1 MRFKK
6 FTALAAACCL
16 LLSILPFSAGAQEY
30 TLNEA
35 LNVPG
40 GNLTFTNDSLR
51 PWAVDS
57 TSDSGRISAATD
69 IAGIASATT
78 TLTFNAG
85 LLTAAKVLSF
95 DWKVSS
101 ESGHDFL
108 LFLVNGTPNKYISG
122 QTGGWTTVKFPIPSD
137 ASYTFTWVYSK
148 DNAVNGGF
156 DRGWVDNVQVTD
168 FVYITGLQVTPEAET
183 VYINYS
189 KQLTATVEPAD
200 ATIQTITW
208 MSSNPTV
215 AMVDENGLV
224 TALSQGTAVI
234 SATSDEGFFVAECA
248 VTVPPPVPVT
258 GVSLDFT
265 SGVLSVGNSGK
276 LNATVMPQYVTNSNV
291 LWSSSNPSVA
301 SVLFGTV
308 TAESVGNA
316 IITVTTVDGSFTATC
331 SITVVADSSLPNETQ
346 FTYSPVS
353 MNTATT
359 STLGW
364 NYSPLINYVRSET
377 GSGVITYA
385 KGYSVSLEAGRTY
398 TFGTSGSTLVDTYIN
413 IYNPAFHEVAFDD
426 DSGEASFSLV
436 EDFVPT
442 QTGTYYILVSG
453 YNVTSTGTFT
463 FHVSQ
468 LPPIYVTGVS
478 FNPASVSIPVFH
490 SMTLSYTIA
499 PADAHIRSVTFASS
513 NTAIVTVNAA
523 GVITAVAPGT
533 ASVTV
538 TTVDGGFTAVCS
550 VTVTYTPV
558 TSVNFDVD
566 GVIVGLNKSRLLS
579 CTVLPAAAEYK
590 GLTFTSSNPSVAPVD
605 ANGRVT
611 GLALGNAV
619 ITARSNDGGFTDTC
633 SVMVVTISTGSSA
646 TVTLTAGN
654 VWGDGTGYQM
664 LMDADAT
671 AYGTLFQASGG
682 LNTSGNV
689 PQSVYDQFEFK
700 IPTNADG
707 VLTTT
712 HIILNSSQTI
722 LVDAGTYDFCITNPV
737 PGDRVWIATTS
748 SVSYGRRNDFTFE
761 AGYAYTFT
769 VTYNSA
775 ANRDAVSMTSQF
787 TGAGL
792 SRRTVN
798 YAVSGSGGTLTGKTQ
813 LLVDEG
819 YVLTAA
825 DIPVPTPQTGYHFVG
840 WSTSPTGYTCN
851 ADVTFTATFEI
862 NRYTVI
868 FRDYDNTV
876 LKTQLNVPYG
886 TAATPPAAP
895 NNKPYWHF
903 TNWSVDFSY
912 VTSNLTV
919 VAVYAI
925 DTYAVTLPSHEAY
938 TAAAYGSSASP
949 VPRGGSYSFTV
960 TLTANYSASV
970 ITVKANGAVLTP
982 SGGVYTIANILEPKT
997 VTVEGYTLNPANY
1010 AALDAALALT
1020 PAYPD
1025 SYYTQTTIAS
1035 FRSAVASGQ
1044 AVSRSLNILSQSI
1057 VDAAANAISSAF
1069 NALVLKA
1076 AYYVQL
1082 DAAIAQTPPYADIY
1096 YTPASL
1102 TAYRNALS
1110 SAQAVPRNL
1119 NILSQSTVDSAAA
1132 ALISAYGNLTLWPET
1147 TLLELAGGSPLSI
1160 NHSTGRISGSS
1171 PYGMTASAM
1180 LAQFTNKAVITA
1192 VSPDGTPLTP
1202 GQLAATGTQIR
1213 LYSKENIIV
1222 DQATVIVAGDID
1234 CNGLAQGPDAVLA
1247 AMLAAGMLNP
1257 SSLSAAAYCAADA
1270 NGDGFVDSIDVQAIE
1285 RAGLFLM

>member
-1 MRFKK
+1 MRLKRIAAF
-6 FTALAAACCL
+6 AAACCL
-16 LLSILPFSAGAQEY
+16 LLSVLPFSAGAQDY

-40 GNLTFTNDSLR
+40 GVLTFANDSLR
-51 PWAVDS
+51 PWTVDS

-69 IAGIASATT
+69 IAGIASSTT
-78 TLTFNAG
+78 TLTFSAG
-85 LLTAAKVLSF
+85 ALNTTKVLSF
-95 DWKVSS
+95 DWKVNS

-122 QTGGWTTVKFPIPSD
+122 QTGDWTTVKFPIPTD
-137 ASYTFTWVYSK
+137 TTYTFTWVYSK
-148 DNAVNGGF
+148 DNAVNGGL

-183 VYINYS
+183 VYINYT
-189 KQLTATVEPAD
+189 KQLTAIVEPPD
-200 ATIQTITW
+200 ATIQTVTW

-224 TALSQGTAVI
+224 TGLSQGTTLI
-234 SATSDEGFFVAECA
+234 SATSDEGFFVSECE
-248 VTVPPPVPVT
+248 VTVPAPLPVT
-258 GVSLDFT
+258 GISLDFT
-265 SGVLSVGNSGK
+265 SGLLSVGNTGK
-276 LNATVMPQYVTNSNV
+276 LNATITPLYVTNSNI
-291 LWSSSNPSVA
+291 LWESSNPAVA

-308 TAESVGNA
+308 TAESVGSA
-316 IITVTTVDGSFTATC
+316 VITVTTVDGSFTATC
-331 SITVVADSSLPNETQ
+331 NITVVADDDLPDETQ
-346 FTYSPVS
+346 FTYTPVA
-353 MNTATT
+353 MNTATPG
-359 STLGW
+359 TLGW
-364 NYSPLINYVRSET
+364 NYSPLINYIRSET
-377 GSGVITYA
+377 GSGVITWA
-385 KGYSVSLEAGRTY
+385 QGYRVSLEAGRTY

-413 IYNPAFHEVAFDD
+413 IYDSAFHEVAFDD
-426 DSGEASFSLV
+426 DSGEASFSMV
-436 EDFVPT
+436 QDYVPS

-453 YNVTSTGTFT
+453 YNTTSTGTFT
-463 FHVSQ
+463 FHASQ

-478 FNPASVSIPVFH
+478 FNPASVSIPVFQN
-490 SMTLSYTIA
+490 MTLSYTIT
-499 PADAHIRSVTFASS
+499 PADAHIKTVTFLSS
-513 NTAIVTVNAA
+513 NTSVVTVNAA
-523 GVITAVAPGT
+523 GVITAVAPGS

-538 TTVDGGFTAVCS
+538 TTFDGGFTAVCNI
-550 VTVTYTPV
+550 TVTYTPV

-566 GVIVGLNKSRLLS
+566 GVIVGLSKSRLLS

-605 ANGRVT
+605 ANGRIT
-611 GLALGNAV
+611 GQALGNAV

-633 SVMVVTISTGSSA
+633 SVMVVTISAGSSA

-707 VLTTT
+707 VLTTSN
-712 HIILNSSQTI
+712 IVFNSSQTV

-748 SVSYGRRNDFTFE
+748 SISYGRRNNFTFE
-761 AGYAYTFT
+761 AGYAYTFA

-792 SRRTVN
+792 TRHTVN

-825 DIPVPTPQTGYHFVG
+825 DIPVPAPQTGYHFVG
-840 WSTSPTGYTCN
+840 WSAAPAGYTCN

-862 NRYTVI
+862 NRYTVT

-886 TAATPPAAP
+886 TAATAPANP

-903 TNWSVDFSY
+903 TGWSVDFSY

-938 TAAAYGSSASP
+938 TAAAYGASASP
-949 VPRGGSYSFTV
+949 VARGGSYSFTV
-960 TLTANYSASV
+960 TLATNYSASV

-982 SGGVYTIANILEPKT
+982 SAGIYTITNILEPKT
-997 VTVEGYTLNPANY
+997 VTVEGYALNPANY

-1025 SYYTQTTIAS
+1025 SYYTQATITS
-1035 FRSAVASGQ
+1035 FRNAVASGQ
-1044 AVSRSLNILSQSI
+1044 AVSRSLNILSQAV
-1057 VDAAANAISSAF
+1057 VDAAANAITVAY
-1069 NALVLKA
+1069 NALVLKNA
-1076 AYYVQL
+1076 DYVQL
-1082 DAAIAQTPPYADIY
+1082 DAAIAQTPPYADVY
-1096 YTPASL
+1096 YTVNTVS
-1102 TAYRNALS
+1102 AYHNALAA
-1110 SAQAVPRNL
+1110 AQAVPRNL
-1119 NILSQSTVDSAAA
+1119 NILSQGTVDAAAA
-1132 ALISAYGNLTLWPET
+1132 ALISAFGNLTLWPET
-1147 TLLELAGGSPLSI
+1147 TLLELVGGSPLSI
-1160 NHSTGRISGSS
+1160 NHATDRITGSS
-1171 PYGMTASAM
+1171 PYGMTAAAM
-1180 LAQFTNKAVITA
+1180 LSQFTNKAVITA
-1192 VSPDGTPLTP
+1192 LDYNGNPLAP
-1202 GQLAATGTQIR
+1202 GQRVTTGSQIL
-1213 LYSKENIIV
+1213 LYSKENTVV
-1222 DQATVIVAGDID
+1222 DQATVIIAGDID
-1234 CNGLAQGPDAVLA
+1234 RSGVTDGLDAVLA
-1247 AMLAAGMLNP
+1247 AMLAAGMLN
-1257 SSLSAAAYCAADA
+1257 SSSISAAAYCAADA
-1270 NGDGFVDSIDVQAIE
+1270 NADGFVDSIDTQMIE
-1285 RAGLFLM
+1285 SAGLFLM